1 MSKKNAPSAPVDP
14 ATPAAP
20 SAVQTEL
27 TVSQETLEG
36 TPARVL
42 PFVRTVGT
50 ALPVRAELMKRGYTL
65 EEHRLGWRLMA
76 QACGL
81 TDADPLELVDVAV
94 RDALAAVDA
103 ADEDLFRVVRAA
115 LRRHHPH
122 LESFV
127 LGGIG
132 ASTGTEAVLNV
143 SLLLE
148 RLVALEKGP
157 ERTATRNEDAAALAT
172 LASRGITPERRAEL
186 AKLVEQAQFVTAP
199 APQPNAGADAQAAEA
214 RQQALVAL
222 RAWYEE
228 WSEIARACIKRRD
241 YLQRLGLA
249 RWNTGKEDAA
259 SPADP
264 AAPAQDGA
272 SK

>member
-1 MSKKNAPSAPVDP
+1 MAKNKTPITDP
-14 ATPAAP
+14 ASPTPSP
-20 SAVQTEL
+20 AVAEP

-42 PFVRTVGT
+42 PFVRTIGT
-50 ALPVRAELMKRGYTL
+50 SLPVRAALMKRGYTL

-76 QACGL
+76 QACGY
-81 TDADPLELVDVAV
+81 TEGDPLELVDVAV
-94 RDALAAVDA
+94 RDAIAEIDA
-103 ADEDLFRVVRAA
+103 ADEDLFRVVRAT
-115 LRRHHPH
+115 LRRHHPK

-148 RLVALEKGP
+148 RLDALERAP
-157 ERTATRNEDAAALAT
+157 EREATRTEDAAALAT
-172 LASRGITPERRAEL
+172 LASRGLDAERRAEL
-186 AKLVEQAQFVTAP
+186 VALVAQAQSVTAP
-199 APQPNAGADAQAAEA
+199 EPHEGAAADAAATTA

-249 RWNTGKEDAA
+249 GRRSSQKDIDEPVEP
-259 SPADP
+259 PAP
-264 AAPAQDGA
+264 PEDGA
-272 SK
+272 AR